1 MLNALF
7 CHGKRMREKVTLPDS
22 TELSALECSSWKVIK
37 HYNIKTHMEES
48 DFTEFFIVANH
59 LIDHYLRWYNWNK
72 LVNFNGRC
80 AHSKK

>member
-37 HYNIKTHMEES
+37 HYNIKTHMEET
-48 DFTEFFIVANH
+48 DFTEFLIVATIW
-59 LIDHYLRWYNWNK
+59 LISTL
-72 LVNFNGRC
+72 GGTTET
-80 AHSKK
+80 S